1 MANGTHHVVPGGS
14 KGGWD
19 VKKGGTDRA
28 SSHHETKQD
37 AVKAAREISKNQKTE
52 LVIHN
57 KDGKIGPKDSHG
69 NDPRKTR
76 G

>member
-1 MANGTHHVVPGGS
+1 MANKTHHVVPGGS

-19 VKKGGTDRA
+19 VKKGGADKA
-28 SSHHETKQD
+28 SSHYETKQD

-57 KDGKIGPKDSHG
+57 SDGKIGPKDSHG
-69 NDPRKTR
+69 NDPRKVK